1 MKINRVFLFLILFL
15 LAISPAYAVV
25 STTVDAEPGFN
36 MRGLSIAEDGTIL
49 AYGSYGDPMNTRGAI
64 LKLGLDGS
72 SENVTPAS
80 DTHEGHYR
88 GVIWL
93 EEDHM
98 IALRSVPNDPTYAA
112 FSIAEFIDGQ
122 MTWHTEPTDNM
133 FFIEPVDNNFFA
145 YCKPAPVTSEIW
157 NVGLDGTIYGK
168 LKMKER
174 IILSGILIGEEK
186 HIAYGEIVEDPKPD
200 GTDQK
205 SDTLIFCFDN
215 DGDILWRHGGSREK
229 MHRRIKGAVWAADGG
244 VICIEN
250 YSVVKYDAT
259 GEVWRMQIEQG
270 DAEAILPVGEAYWVF
285 GATEDYQG
293 MQIICIN
300 DNGRIVQEMDFPDI
314 NTSNIF
320 PFMLDGEVYAVIED
334 GRDNPLQLAHLT
346 DAFG

>member
-1 MKINRVFLFLILFL
+1 MKISRVFLFLILFL

-25 STTVDAEPGFN
+25 STTIDAEPGFD
-36 MRGLSIAEDGTIL
+36 MRGLSISEEGIIL

-64 LKLGLDGS
+64 LQLSLDGS

-112 FSIAEFIDGQ
+112 FSIAEFVDGQ
-122 MTWHTEPTDNM
+122 MTWHTDPADNM
-133 FFIEPVDNNFFA
+133 FFIEPVGDNFFA
-145 YCKPAPVTSEIW
+145 YCKPASVTSEIW
-157 NVGLDGTIYGK
+157 NIGLDGTIYGK

-174 IILSGILIGEEK
+174 IILSGILIGEDK

-215 DGDILWRHGGSREK
+215 NGDVLWRYGGSNAK
-229 MHRRIKGAVWAADGG
+229 THRSIKDAVWTADGG

-250 YSVVKYDAT
+250 YNVVKYDAT
-259 GEVWRMQIEQG
+259 GEGWRLPITRG
-270 DAEAILPVGEAYWVF
+270 NAEAILCVGDKYWVF
-285 GATEDYQG
+285 GANDGYQG
-293 MQIICIN
+293 MQIICI
-300 DNGRIVQEMDFPDI
+300 DANGTIVQEMDCPDI
-314 NTSNIF
+314 NTSNIY
-320 PFMLDGEVYAVIED
+320 PFMLDGEVYAVIEN